1 MKITDEISIH
11 EWVTNCRQHCIENC
25 DRDCQQLDMK
35 ISSFDINFIVTRFY
49 DNMHNCVFP
58 VHNII
63 IAGEHNNIALL
74 GKVLKEGH
82 N

>member
-1 MKITDEISIH
+1 
-11 EWVTNCRQHCIENC
+11 
-25 DRDCQQLDMK
+25 MK

-74 GKVLKEGH
+74 GKVLKEGQ